1 MDNLGIICDEV
12 IESYKE
18 DAKSYDE
25 TKTVP
30 ADFMKKNITCKTQN
44 FYIVFAFLLI
54 TIALLITVSISCYFI
69 KYRAKQKHLLREAL
83 Y

>member
-12 IESYKE
+12 IESYKK

-30 ADFMKKNITCKTQN
+30 ADFMKKI
-44 FYIVFAFLLI
+44 
-54 TIALLITVSISCYFI
+54 
-69 KYRAKQKHLLREAL
+69 
-83 Y
+83 